1 MIPRLVI
8 GAVAACGL
16 ALAAGCGGSEEPAAS
31 GQPAG
36 QQAPTGSAEAGSE
49 ASAWADQVCTAIQA
63 QASKMTTLPA
73 LNSNQPQE
81 VRQAMLT
88 YLDTLSG
95 AFADLSSR
103 IEAVGPPPV
112 TGGGELVEETIGTLR
127 ETKQTLDNARS
138 KAEGASPGD
147 PAAFQSTMTEVGKK
161 IQELQGMDDP
171 TKNLKQNPV
180 LQSAFAE
187 APACKRL
194 EGE

>member
-16 ALAAGCGGSEEPAAS
+16 ALAAGCGSDEPAAS
-31 GQPAG
+31 GEPAG
-36 QQAPTGSAEAGSE
+36 QQTKTGSAEAGSE
-49 ASAWADQVCTAIQA
+49 STAWADQVCTAIQA
-63 QASKMTTLPA
+63 QASKMTTLPP
-73 LNSNQPQE
+73 LESDQPQD

-95 AFADLSSR
+95 AFDDLSTR
-103 IEAVGPPPV
+103 IEAAGPPPV
-112 TGGGELVEETIGTLR
+112 TDGGALVEQTIGTLE
-127 ETKQTLDNARS
+127 ETKQTLDTARA
-138 KAEGASPGD
+138 KADGATISD
-147 PAAFQSTMTEVGKK
+147 PAAFQSTMTEVGAK

-180 LQSAFAE
+180 LKTAFAE